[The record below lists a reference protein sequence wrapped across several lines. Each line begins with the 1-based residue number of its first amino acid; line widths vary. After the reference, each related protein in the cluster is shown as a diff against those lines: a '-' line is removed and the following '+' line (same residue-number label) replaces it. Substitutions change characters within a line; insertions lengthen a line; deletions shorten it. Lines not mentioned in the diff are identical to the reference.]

1 MKLPLRK
8 PASAKEAK
16 KIETVDLAHGRDK
29 DEYAKVAPR
38 AYRSLHQL
46 HDKVNKNGSV
56 TPVLSNTKPSFSY
69 KKGDQ
74 PRLTFLGQPA
84 TPSKQDP
91 DRSSDYGAGWMDDL
105 PSPANLLHAAN
116 EPDGAPKQTAP
127 SHDDILSLP
136 SFSDPQ
142 HFEFD
147 FTGDTEEEQQT
158 EPCIVDATDTAIF
171 DDSGYKEAMETLEA
185 AEKQEVSQYFAPGPS
200 SRVEKEMSSQKL
212 FMSTD
217 SPEKPSSP
225 ILKRD
230 ICQTQDGE
238 VNEANIV
245 PEAKRTRL
253 EENKNAQ
260 TFHSSPIEEAVPSSV
275 TTIKAGYPD
284 WVYEFDPAFVA
295 EWEPYVE
302 FV

>member
-1 MKLPLRK
+1 MKLPLGK
-8 PASAKEAK
+8 PAPAKEAR

-29 DEYAKVAPR
+29 DDYAKVAPR

-46 HDKVNKNGSV
+46 HDKVNKTGSV
-56 TPVLSNTKPSFSY
+56 TPVMSNTKPSFSY
-69 KKGDQ
+69 KKGDL
-74 PRLTFLGQPA
+74 PRLTFLGQSA

-105 PSPANLLHAAN
+105 PSPARLLHADN
-116 EPDGAPKQTAP
+116 EPDGASKQTITNR
-127 SHDDILSLP
+127 DDILSLP
-136 SFSDPQ
+136 PVSDHR

-147 FTGDTEEEQQT
+147 FTGDSGEEQQSET
-158 EPCIVDATDTAIF
+158 SIVDATDTAIF

-185 AEKQEVSQYFAPGPS
+185 VKKQDVSQYFAPGPS
-200 SRVEKEMSSQKL
+200 SRVEKETSSQKL

-225 ILKRD
+225 NLKRD
-230 ICQTQDGE
+230 ISQTQDGE

-245 PEAKRTRL
+245 PEAKRKRL
-253 EENKNAQ
+253 DETTDAQ
-260 TFHSSPIEEAVPSSV
+260 TLHSPPIEEGVPSSV
-275 TTIKAGYPD
+275 ATIKAGYPD